1 MLCRGVCLLCRGECI
16 CRGEC
21 MLCRGECT
29 STALCLPEGTT
40 YSIVPNG
47 ESWSVVNK
55 KTFPEFFTNH
65 HSDDAFSLALISISS
80 NLEGAQKLRSYT
92 CVYISCSSNITFYT
106 AYTHISPQV
115 RIHKQSR
122 QMSCKITLSIAWVK
136 MSLSLQ
142 YST

>member
-1 MLCRGVCLLCRGECI
+1 MLCRGVCILCTGECV
-16 CRGEC
+16 CCVEGCVCCVEGSVYVEESV
-21 MLCRGECT
+21 GECT

-55 KTFPEFFTNH
+55 KNFPEFFTNH

-92 CVYISCSSNITFYT
+92 CVYISCSSNITFNT
-106 AYTHISPQV
+106 AYTHIYLH
-115 RIHKQSR
+115 RYAFINNLGR
-122 QMSCKITLSIAWVK
+122 CLAR
-136 MSLSLQ
+136 
-142 YST
+142 